1 MTTFVYEAYLAAFII
16 GLMGA
21 GHCLGMCGGIT
32 AALSFA
38 IADVSPRK
46 KWLLL
51 VGYNIGRVLSYICAG
66 VIVGFLGKQI
76 MALGG
81 LPILRIVAGI
91 LLILMGFYIAGW
103 WKVLTRLEYVGQRL
117 WRYIKPLGD
126 KVMPVRSLP
135 QAIILGGTWGWLPCG
150 LVYSAL
156 AYAIAQA
163 GGMEGG
169 LVMLAFGLGTLPAV
183 LLSGASAS
191 LLKTILSKK
200 IIQYV
205 MGIFLC
211 MFGVWT
217 IFMSMQHHNHHDHGA
232 HMQHDLHMDGSQDE
246 DTDLMPE
253 HHHHH

>member
-1 MTTFVYEAYLAAFII
+1 MATFMYEAYLAAFII

-38 IADVSPRK
+38 IGDVSPRK

-51 VGYNIGRVLSYICAG
+51 AGYNVGRILSYTCAG
-66 VIVGFLGKQI
+66 VIVGLLGKQI

-91 LLILMGFYIAGW
+91 LLVLMGFYVAGW
-103 WKVLTRLEYVGQRL
+103 WKLLTRLEYVGQRL

-135 QAIILGGTWGWLPCG
+135 QAMVLGGVWGWLPCG

-163 GGMEGG
+163 DGMEGG

-200 IIQYV
+200 IVQYV

-211 MFGVWT
+211 VFGAWT
-217 IFMSMQHHNHHDHGA
+217 IFMSMQHQNHHNHGA
-232 HMQHDLHMDGSQDE
+232 HMEHHSSMDDSQDE
-246 DTDLMPE
+246 NIESMPE
-253 HHHHH
+253 HHHH

>member
-1 MTTFVYEAYLAAFII
+1 MTTLMYEAYLAAFII

-38 IADVSPRK
+38 IGDVPSRK
-46 KWLLL
+46 KWLVL
-51 VGYNIGRVLSYICAG
+51 VGYNVGRVLSYICAG
-66 VIVGFLGKQI
+66 VIVGLLGKQI

-81 LPILRIVAGI
+81 LPILRIFAGI

-103 WKVLTRLEYVGQRL
+103 WKLLTKLEHVGQRL

-135 QAIILGGTWGWLPCG
+135 QAILLGGVWGWLPCG

-163 GGMEGG
+163 GGIEGG

-191 LLKTILSKK
+191 LLKAMLSKK

-205 MGIFLC
+205 MGSSLC

-217 IFMSMQHHNHHDHGA
+217 IFMSMQHLNHDDHSA
-232 HMQHDLHMDGSQDE
+232 HMQRDSNMNGSQNE
-246 DTDLMPE
+246 NAELMPE
-253 HHHHH
+253 HHHH